1 MPNRLRNS
9 YNLSIPRQFSRMTF
23 VPKGWQM
30 ETKGRERFVTSVRKR
45 RQSKKKVRTGKGRK
59 GDIDTNQRK
68 HQEEEAIKKKKKE
81 LARHKALD

>member
-1 MPNRLRNS
+1 
-9 YNLSIPRQFSRMTF
+9 MTF

-30 ETKGRERFVTSVRKR
+30 ETKGKERFVTSVR

-68 HQEEEAIKKKKKE
+68 HQEEEAIKKKKGAGQTQSIR
-81 LARHKALD
+81 LV